1 MNVDIQGAKI
11 YFTIP
16 LLNGIPITETIVN
29 TWIVMLIVAF
39 ICIFLTRKMK
49 TRGSGKRQSIAEW
62 IVLTFQHLV
71 DDNMGIRYTKSSF
84 PSFIVALFSLCLF
97 GSLLSLFGMYPPT
110 ADLSM
115 TLGLA
120 IMIFVM
126 ITYTKIRTKH
136 VGGYIK
142 SFFEPIPFLM
152 PLNVVSELSTPIS
165 MAFRLFGN
173 IASGQV
179 VMTLV
184 YAALLLLSQFIFSV
198 LPGILSSVFMH
209 IPIFQIG
216 IPAILSLYF
225 DLFSSVM
232 QSFIFCMLSMNYISA
247 ASESDTI

>member
-11 YFTIP
+11 FFTIP
-16 LLNGIPITETIVN
+16 ILNGIPITETVVN
-29 TWIVMLIVAF
+29 TWIVMALVTIV
-39 ICIFLTRKMK
+39 CIVLTRKMK
-49 TRGSGKRQSIAEW
+49 TRGSGKRQYIAEW
-62 IVLTFQHLV
+62 IVITFQNLV
-71 DDNMGIRYTKSSF
+71 NDNMGIRYEKSSF
-84 PSFIVALFSLCLF
+84 PSFIAALFSICLF
-97 GSLLSLFGMYPPT
+97 GSLLSVVGLYPPT
-110 ADLSM
+110 ADISM

-126 ITYTKIRTKH
+126 ITYTKIRTKRI
-136 VGGYIK
+136 GGYAK

-179 VMTLV
+179 VMALV
-184 YAALLLLSQFIFSV
+184 YAALLLLSQFIFSALPSLLSNV
-198 LPGILSSVFMH
+198 LMH

-216 IPAILSLYF
+216 LPAILSLYF

-232 QSFIFCMLSMNYISA
+232 QSFIFCMLSMNYIAA
-247 ASESDTI
+247 ASEKDT